1 MIFVVK
7 LRLHERKRLPVIIGF
22 VFDNLQFALVQSVK
36 FSVCKICPADY
47 YIYKPKKTGIIKPVA
62 SLFYQQTLAMEG
74 HKYVNVQQILG
85 NSTEG
90 DAINLA
96 RKI

>member
-22 VFDNLQFALVQSVK
+22 VSDNLQFALVQSVK

-47 YIYKPKKTGIIKPVA
+47 
-62 SLFYQQTLAMEG
+62 L
-74 HKYVNVQQILG
+74 
-85 NSTEG
+85 
-90 DAINLA
+90 
-96 RKI
+96 